1 MGGFLKKLNPF
12 GRGDKKKQQEEER
25 RAEQVASEASAPS
38 ESPSEPATTGTVV
51 AEAEATTGAGS
62 TAVMEESAT
71 AVETSEGKVT
81 GSGLE
86 RKYTTKAGDKLEDIA
101 AYFYGDPVHKQR
113 LIDDNPALANWDGR
127 ELPGGLTINVSEDP
141 NRGDA
146 VSTA

>member
-25 RAEQVASEASAPS
+25 RAEQTASEASAPS
-38 ESPSEPATTGTVV
+38 ELPSEPTTSGTVV
-51 AEAEATTGAGS
+51 AEAEATTGAGG
-62 TAVMEESAT
+62 TAVMEETA

-113 LIDDNPALANWDGR
+113 LIDDNPALANWEGR